1 MQTVKL
7 DMYQALAVAVV
18 MLLIGR
24 ELVARIEF
32 LRRYCIPAPVVG
44 GLVFAIVHAILR
56 GTGIMEFDMDV
67 TLQKVFMTAFFC
79 SVGYMA
85 AFGMLKKGGIGVIL
99 FLGVSAAMCVIQDL
113 VGAIG
118 AKAFGLDPRIGLA
131 MGSIPLVGGHG
142 TAGSWGPFLENLGV
156 ANATTV
162 AVAAATYG
170 LISGC
175 MMGGPIAYGK
185 IKKYGLKSKGV
196 NAEGAKDTHPTTTVD
211 VSADTE
217 ALDENNILNA
227 ALYIV
232 IAVGAGT
239 VVSFFIGKV
248 LTMPAYIGAMIVGAI
263 IRNVQEARGVKMPM
277 GEMSALGNVCLSLFL
292 ALAMCNLKLWQL
304 VDLAV
309 PMIVIL
315 LIETVVMWVYASF
328 VVFNVM
334 GRDYD
339 AATISS
345 GFCGFGMGATPN
357 AMANMQAITNV
368 YGPAPVAF
376 MIVPLVGSLFIDFV
390 NGLII
395 TGFAGFLTS
404 FFHL

>member
-170 LISGC
+170 LIAGC

-196 NAEGAKDTHPTTTVD
+196 NAQGAKDTHPTTTVD

>member
-7 DMYQALAVAVV
+7 DMYQALAIAVI

-44 GLVFAIVHAILR
+44 GLVFALVPAVLR

-99 FLGVSAAMCVIQDL
+99 FLGISAAMCVIQDL

-185 IKKYGLKSKGV
+185 IKKFGLKSKGL
-196 NAEGAKDTHPTTTVD
+196 NADGAKEAHPTTTVD
-211 VSADTE
+211 VSADTA
-217 ALDENNILNA
+217 ALDENNVLNA

-232 IAVGAGT
+232 VAVGAGT

-263 IRNVQEARGVKMPM
+263 IRNIQEARGVKMPM
-277 GEMSALGNVCLSLFL
+277 GEMNALGNVCLSLFL

-315 LIETVVMWVYASF
+315 LIETVVMWFYASF
-328 VVFNVM
+328 VVFNIM

-339 AATISS
+339 AAVISS

-357 AMANMQAITNV
+357 AMANMQAITNI

>member
-1 MQTVKL
+1 
-7 DMYQALAVAVV
+7 
-18 MLLIGR
+18 
-24 ELVARIEF
+24 
-32 LRRYCIPAPVVG
+32 
-44 GLVFAIVHAILR
+44 
-56 GTGIMEFDMDV
+56 
-67 TLQKVFMTAFFC
+67 
-79 SVGYMA
+79 
-85 AFGMLKKGGIGVIL
+85 
-99 FLGVSAAMCVIQDL
+99 
-113 VGAIG
+113 
-118 AKAFGLDPRIGLA
+118 
-131 MGSIPLVGGHG
+131 
-142 TAGSWGPFLENLGV
+142 
-156 ANATTV
+156 
-162 AVAAATYG
+162 
-170 LISGC
+170 

-185 IKKYGLKSKGV
+185 IKKYGLKSK
-196 NAEGAKDTHPTTTVD
+196 ELKDTHKTATVD

-232 IAVGAGT
+232 VAVGAGT

-263 IRNVQEARGVKMPM
+263 IRNIQEARKVKMPM
-277 GEMSALGNVCLSLFL
+277 GEMNALGNVCLSLFL

-304 VDLAV
+304 IDLAV

-315 LIETVVMWVYASF
+315 LLETVVMWFYASF
-328 VVFNVM
+328 VVFNIM

-357 AMANMQAITNV
+357 AMANMQAITNI